1 MDGFV
6 RVGKIADF
14 PRGKARKAVVN
25 GVPVAVFREGADFVV
40 VADACPHMGASLA
53 EGKLEAG
60 RVVCAW
66 HGWKFDVR
74 TGDSGRRS
82 GAALDLYETRVV
94 SGDLWVKRRPA
105 PPPDTTPPDEEDE
118 FIPFDP
124 EKHLRNRN

>member
-14 PRGKARKAVVN
+14 PRGRARKVVVN
-25 GVPVAVFREGADFVV
+25 GVPVAVFREGSDFVV

-60 RVVCAW
+60 HVVCAW

-82 GAALDLYETRVV
+82 GAALDFYETRV
-94 SGDLWVKRRPA
+94 SGDLWVKRKPA

-124 EKHLRNRN
+124 EKHLRNKD